1 MAKHEASRFL
11 VRILRSRFRDHKTE
25 LSELQ
30 RHIRRGDIVCDIGA
44 NKGSFLYWLA
54 RWSAPGRVIA
64 FEPQP
69 DLAERLARLCS
80 RFSLDNVV
88 VEPRAVYS
96 RSSRKT
102 LFVPEG
108 HQPGAS
114 LLRPAETSKAIQVQ
128 TTSLDDY
135 LPDTANVSAI
145 KIDVEGAELDVLRGA
160 ERTLRRCR
168 PLIVVEC
175 DRRLATLDRV
185 KETFLLLRGLGYRGQ
200 FLSRGRLLP
209 LSAFDPEI
217 HQRADGEWFWKRK
230 DYCNNFIFRSVRAPT
245 SCDHEAFLAPIETT
259 SPGARSRP
267 ETVPRQVAQHHID

>member
-1 MAKHEASRFL
+1 LVKREASRFL

-25 LSELQ
+25 LSEL
-30 RHIRRGDIVCDIGA
+30 RRNIRRGDIVCDIGA

-69 DLAERLARLCS
+69 DLADGLSRLCT

-96 RSSRKT
+96 CSGRKT
-102 LFVPEG
+102 LFVPDG

-114 LLRPAETSKAIQVQ
+114 LFEPAETSKAIQVQ
-128 TTSLDDY
+128 TISLDDY
-135 LPDTANVSAI
+135 LPETGNVSAI

-168 PLIVVEC
+168 PLIVIEC
-175 DRRLATLDRV
+175 DRRLATIDRV
-185 KETFLLLRGLGYRGQ
+185 KDTFSLLLGLGYQGE
-200 FLSRGRLLP
+200 FLSKGALLP
-209 LSAFDPEI
+209 LRAFDPEV
-217 HQRADGEWFWKRK
+217 HQRTDGEWFWKRK
-230 DYCNNFIFRSVRAPT
+230 DYCNNFIFRSA
-245 SCDHEAFLAPIETT
+245 EAQA
-259 SPGARSRP
+259 S
-267 ETVPRQVAQHHID
+267 

>member
-1 MAKHEASRFL
+1 MAKHEGARFL
-11 VRILRSRFRDHKTE
+11 VRVLRSRFRDHRTE

-30 RHIRRGDIVCDIGA
+30 RTIRRGDIVCDIGA

-69 DLAERLARLCS
+69 DLAEGLARLCR

-96 RSSRKT
+96 CTSRKT
-102 LFVPEG
+102 LFVPDG

-114 LLRPAETSKAIQVQ
+114 LLQPAERSRTIAVQ
-128 TTSLDDY
+128 TVALDDY
-135 LPDTANVSAI
+135 LPATGHVSAI

-160 ERTLRRCR
+160 RRTLRRCR

-185 KETFLLLRGLGYRGQ
+185 KQTFSLLLGLGYRGE
-200 FLSRGRLLP
+200 FLNRGRLLP

-217 HQRADGEWFWKRK
+217 HQRADGEWSWKRK
-230 DYCNNFIFRSVRAPT
+230 DYCNNFVFRSLDPRA
-245 SCDHEAFLAPIETT
+245 S
-259 SPGARSRP
+259 
-267 ETVPRQVAQHHID
+267 